1 MPKPSGI
8 EGFRSLSNSIS
19 VYRPAGATAT
29 GRTPT
34 VIVICSWMAAAPKH
48 IAKYTAEYQKLFP
61 FATILL
67 IQSSMIDMTASDATM
82 VKRLEMARHVIE
94 FDAFDAKGDKSGNIF
109 LHAFSNGG
117 GTVAT
122 HLALSLWNSRDKKP
136 TRIWNKIIF
145 ECLPGRPRAEQGV
158 AAISYSLPSNW
169 LIRIIGRFLIRVYI
183 YSGLFLCWLL
193 RREDMLTRERRRLN
207 ATHLNTSSQTT
218 TRTSGLFRGRSLD
231 DRALWDLAVPR
242 LYIYSKADA
251 IVSAID
257 CHEHAL
263 EAREIGFKEV
273 HEEVFEKA
281 PHCGLPREDPERYWG
296 IISGWMSGCSP

>member
-8 EGFRSLSNSIS
+8 EGFRPLSDSIS
-19 VYRPAGATAT
+19 VYRPEGATAP

-34 VIVICSWMAAAPKH
+34 LIVICSWMAAAPKH
-48 IAKYTAEYQKLFP
+48 IAKYTAGYQKLFP

-67 IQSSMIDMTASDATM
+67 IQSSMIDMTASDAKM

-94 FDAFDAKGDKSGNIF
+94 FDAFDADGDKSGIIH

-122 HLALSLWNSRDKKP
+122 HLALSLWNSRDRKP
-136 TRIWNKIIF
+136 TRIWNKVVF
-145 ECLPGRPRAEQGV
+145 ECLPGRPRAEQAV
-158 AAISYSLPSNW
+158 TAISYSLPSNW
-169 LIRIIGRFLIRVYI
+169 LVRIVGRFLIRVYI

-207 ATHLNTSSQTT
+207 AIPSNTS
-218 TRTSGLFRGRSLD
+218 GP
-231 DRALWDLAVPR
+231 VPR
-242 LYIYSKADA
+242 LYMYSKADP

-257 CHEHAL
+257 CHDHAV
-263 EAREIGFKEV
+263 EARKIGFKEV

-296 IISGWMSGCSP
+296 IISDWMANAAQ